1 MTLSIVASN
10 PITKELCVATMTFL
24 VAVGDVVPMVVP
36 GAGSVAVQ
44 AKVKPSNRFKILKLM
59 KKGHSAESAIKCALE
74 NDELRE
80 YRQIIA
86 INHEGNGHVFS
97 GSKTIDISDYF
108 IDKNFVIAGNMLASK
123 KVVSSMATSFENSN
137 EIFFPKRCLL
147 SLFEGNKMGGDKRG
161 RMSAAIIYSTPNKKT
176 MTLRIDHSNN
186 PLSELFEAL
195 ELRYSNE
202 YEDIFDL

>member
-10 PITKELCVATMTFL
+10 PITKELCVATMTCL
-24 VAVGDVVPMVVP
+24 VAVGDIVPMIIP
-36 GAGSVAVQ
+36 GVGSIAVQ
-44 AKVKPSNRFKILKLM
+44 AKVKPSNRIIILELM
-59 KKGHSAESAIKCALE
+59 KNGNSPEYSINKVLE
-74 NDELRE
+74 NDNLRE
-80 YRQIIA
+80 HRQIIA
-86 INHEGNGHVFS
+86 INHEGNGHAFS
-97 GSKTIDISDYF
+97 GSKTIDISNHF
-108 IDKNFVIAGNMLASK
+108 IEKNFVIAGNMLASK
-123 KVVSSMATSFENSN
+123 KVVSTIATSFENSN

-186 PLSELFEAL
+186 PLSELFDAL

-202 YEDIFDL
+202 HEDIFDL

>member
-1 MTLSIVASN
+1 MN
-10 PITKELCVATMTFL
+10 
-24 VAVGDVVPMVVP
+24 
-36 GAGSVAVQ
+36 
-44 AKVKPSNRFKILKLM
+44 
-59 KKGHSAESAIKCALE
+59 KGHSAESAIKCALE

-108 IDKNFVIAGNMLASK
+108 IEKNFVIAGNMLASK

>member
-24 VAVGDVVPMVVP
+24 VAVGDIVPMVIPDV
-36 GAGSVAVQ
+36 GSIAVQ

-59 KKGHSAESAIKCALE
+59 KKGHSAESAIKSALE

-108 IDKNFVIAGNMLASK
+108 IEKNFVIAGNMLASK
-123 KVVSSMATSFENSN
+123 KVVSTIATSFENSN

>member
-24 VAVGDVVPMVVP
+24 VAVGDVVPMVIPDV
-36 GAGSVAVQ
+36 GSIAVQ
-44 AKVKPSNRFKILKLM
+44 AKVKPSNRFKILELM
-59 KKGHSAESAIKCALE
+59 KKGYSAESAINCVLE
-74 NDELRE
+74 KDKLRE
-80 YRQIIA
+80 HRQIIA
-86 INHEGNGHVFS
+86 INHDGNGHVFS
-97 GSKTIDISDYF
+97 GSKTIDISNYF
-108 IDKNFVIAGNMLASK
+108 IEKNFVIAGNMLSSE
-123 KVVSSMATSFENSN
+123 KVVSSMATSFKNSN

-147 SLFEGNKMGGDKRG
+147 SLLEGDKMGGDKRG

>member
-24 VAVGDVVPMVVP
+24 VAVGDIVPMVIP

-44 AKVKPSNRFKILKLM
+44 AKVKPSNRFKILELM
-59 KKGHSAESAIKCALE
+59 KNGHSPESAINNVLE
-74 NDELRE
+74 NDKLRKH
-80 YRQIIA
+80 RQIIG
-86 INHEGNGHVFS
+86 INHAGNGYVFS

-108 IDKNFVIAGNMLASK
+108 IGKNFVIAGNMLASK

-202 YEDIFDL
+202 YENIFDL

>member
-1 MTLSIVASN
+1 MTFSIVASN

-59 KKGHSAESAIKCALE
+59 KKGHSAESAIKSALE